1 MGERLARLF
10 STSRQHRG
18 TQTAKDP
25 MACETEKLAFDIIY
39 YNLGKRSPSQN
50 DDDVVKCLRQC
61 VSQMLEN
68 HSIIFNRIISR
79 IDLHQ
84 NTDFQK
90 GFYVVSEELFQG
102 QVSWGRI
109 VSLFAY
115 GHDYEGKIWRSLVL
129 TGMSLT
135 AIATFLALQRSS

>member
-1 MGERLARLF
+1 
-10 STSRQHRG
+10 
-18 TQTAKDP
+18 

-84 NTDFQK
+84 NTGKLFYTLFGKKIIFFEIEDF
-90 GFYVVSEELFQG
+90 FS
-102 QVSWGRI
+102 
-109 VSLFAY
+109 
-115 GHDYEGKIWRSLVL
+115 
-129 TGMSLT
+129 
-135 AIATFLALQRSS
+135 

>member
-1 MGERLARLF
+1 
-10 STSRQHRG
+10 
-18 TQTAKDP
+18 

-84 NTDFQK
+84 NTGNFHI
-90 GFYVVSEELFQG
+90 QG
-102 QVSWGRI
+102 C
-109 VSLFAY
+109 
-115 GHDYEGKIWRSLVL
+115 RSQLEWVPMHPL
-129 TGMSLT
+129 RFFNGCLS
-135 AIATFLALQRSS
+135 